1 LPGQFDD
8 GVSAIARINV
18 VPTILEVVCRTTGM
32 GFSAVARVTEDRWI
46 ACAVRDEISFG
57 LEPGGELR
65 LETTICNEI
74 RQSGKLVVI
83 DHVADD
89 GEFREHPTPK
99 MYGFQSYISVPIRL
113 PDGRFFGTLC
123 SIDPRPARL
132 RAGDTVTMFQ
142 LYADLIAMHL
152 DSQERLSVSE
162 TALFDERQDADLREQ
177 FIAVLG
183 HDLRNPLAAVRTG
196 VKLLEARG
204 LSHDAAAVASVIDRS
219 AARMSALI
227 DDILDFAR
235 ARLGPGLPMDPR
247 VVSDLEVVLRDVVN
261 EARTVHPERTI
272 QADIDVPEPLL
283 CDRGRIGQLLAN
295 LLVNALTHGDD
306 NGAVEVKAVVKDGQ
320 FVLEVTNPGE
330 PLTAETRARLFQPF
344 ARSSQSQHD
353 GLGLGLY
360 IASETAKAHQ
370 GKLEVQSAGRQN
382 RFSFSMPASSPVRM
396 STAD

>member
-8 GVSAIARINV
+8 AVSAIARINV

-57 LEPGGELR
+57 LEAGGELR

-83 DHVADD
+83 DHVAEDD
-89 GEFREHPTPK
+89 EFREHPTPQ

-132 RAGDTVTMFQ
+132 RAGDTVTMFK

-152 DSQERLSVSE
+152 DAQERLSVSE
-162 TALFDERQDADLREQ
+162 TALSDERQDADLREQ

-196 VKLLEARG
+196 VKLLEAKG
-204 LSHDAAAVASVIDRS
+204 LGQDAAAVTRVIDRS

-235 ARLGPGLPMDPR
+235 ARLGPGLLMDPR

-272 QADIDVPEPLL
+272 QADIAVPEPLL

-306 NGAVEVKAVVKDGQ
+306 DGPVEVKAAVKDGQ

-330 PLTAETRARLFQPF
+330 PLTAATRARLFQPF
-344 ARSSQSQHD
+344 ARSDQSRQD

-370 GKLEVQSAGRQN
+370 GKLEVHSAGRQT

-396 STAD
+396 SAAD

>member
-1 LPGQFDD
+1 
-8 GVSAIARINV
+8 
-18 VPTILEVVCRTTGM
+18 M
-32 GFSAVARVTEDRWI
+32 
-46 ACAVRDEISFG
+46 RDEISFG
-57 LEPGGELR
+57 LKPGGELR

-83 DHVADD
+83 DHVAEDD
-89 GEFREHPTPK
+89 EFREHPTPK

-123 SIDPRPARL
+123 AIDPRPARL
-132 RAGDTVTMFQ
+132 RAGDTVTMFK

-152 DSQERLSVSE
+152 DAQERLSVSE

-247 VVSDLEVVLRDVVN
+247 EVSDLEAVLHDVVD

-295 LLVNALTHGDD
+295 LLVNALTHGDAD
-306 NGAVEVKAVVKDGQ
+306 GPVEVKAAVKDGQ

-344 ARSSQSQHD
+344 ARSSQSRHD

-370 GKLEVQSAGRQN
+370 GQLEVQSAGRQN
-382 RFSFSMPASSPVRM
+382 RFSFSMPASSPVRV

>member
-1 LPGQFDD
+1 
-8 GVSAIARINV
+8 
-18 VPTILEVVCRTTGM
+18 
-32 GFSAVARVTEDRWI
+32 
-46 ACAVRDEISFG
+46 
-57 LEPGGELR
+57 
-65 LETTICNEI
+65 
-74 RQSGKLVVI
+74 
-83 DHVADD
+83 
-89 GEFREHPTPK
+89 

-132 RAGDTVTMFQ
+132 RAGDTVTMFK

-152 DSQERLSVSE
+152 DAQERLSVSE
-162 TALFDERQDADLREQ
+162 TALIDEREDADLREQ

-247 VVSDLEVVLRDVVN
+247 VVSDLEAVLLDIVD
-261 EARTVHPERTI
+261 EARTVHPERAI
-272 QADIDVPEPLL
+272 HADIDVPEPLL

-295 LLVNALTHGDD
+295 LLVNALTHGDAD
-306 NGAVEVKAVVKDGQ
+306 GPVEVKAAVKDGQ
-320 FVLEVTNPGE
+320 FVLEVTNSGE
-330 PLTAETRARLFQPF
+330 LADGRDSRASLPAVCTLQSIAAGRARTRTVYCLRNREGASGPARGAVSWPADPVLVLDARVVADAHVDRGLTSPPRQFFLPRAAFLFF
-344 ARSSQSQHD
+344 CGRDDFLAAARLPVARRLSPTRSGNSLRPVSRFHSSKVS
-353 GLGLGLY
+353 
-360 IASETAKAHQ
+360 
-370 GKLEVQSAGRQN
+370 LEI
-382 RFSFSMPASSPVRM
+382 FS
-396 STAD
+396 STRSRANLRLCA

>member
-8 GVSAIARINV
+8 AVSAIARIDV

-83 DHVADD
+83 DHVAEDD
-89 GEFREHPTPK
+89 EFREHPTPK

-132 RAGDTVTMFQ
+132 RAGDTVTMFK

-152 DSQERLSVSE
+152 DAQERLSVSE
-162 TALFDERQDADLREQ
+162 TALIDERQDADLREQ

-247 VVSDLEVVLRDVVN
+247 EVSDLEAVLHDVVD

-272 QADIDVPEPLL
+272 QADIDVPDPLL

-295 LLVNALTHGDD
+295 LLVNALTHGDAD
-306 NGAVEVKAVVKDGQ
+306 GPVEVKAAVKDGQ

-344 ARSSQSQHD
+344 ARSSQSTHD

-360 IASETAKAHQ
+360 IASETAKAHE
-370 GKLEVQSAGRQN
+370 GHLEVQSTGRQT